1 MKFSS
6 IIAAGV
12 LTVSA
17 LAKSGYKYERLDK
30 NDAVSFPILSASSVC

>member
-1 MKFSS
+1 MKFSA

-12 LTVSA
+12 LSVSA

-30 NDAVSFPILSASSVC
+30 NDAVSYPAPSVTS